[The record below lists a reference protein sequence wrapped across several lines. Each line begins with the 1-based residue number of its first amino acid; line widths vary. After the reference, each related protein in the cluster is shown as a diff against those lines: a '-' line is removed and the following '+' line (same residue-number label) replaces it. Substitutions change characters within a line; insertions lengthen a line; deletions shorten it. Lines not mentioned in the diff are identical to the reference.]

1 MTTLFSRL
9 HPAVNFA
16 FFVSAIMFSMFCMN
30 PVMLLISYLSALGFL
45 TVLRGI
51 SAIKRAAF
59 SLLAVLSVTVVNAA
73 FNHQGATIL
82 LYVND
87 NPLTLESIFYGL
99 ASGVMFVSVIL
110 WFSCYND
117 VMTSEKFMCLF
128 GKAIP
133 SLSLI
138 FSMALRFVPRFIE
151 QAKRISSAQKS
162 IGKGLTG
169 GVFSKLRNSL
179 LMLTALLSWS
189 LENAV
194 DTADSMKSRGYG
206 LPGRT
211 AFSNYRF
218 TLYDTAVLSAILMLT
233 AGVLTGNISGFVHT
247 VYFPVYGGLPVGLGA
262 ILTECCYAVLLNIPM
277 ILSVWEKIKWNC
289 IKSKI

>member
-16 FFVSAIMFSMFCMN
+16 FFVSAIAFSMFCMN

-45 TVLRGI
+45 IVLRGI
-51 SAIKRAAF
+51 NALKHAAF
-59 SLLAVLSVTVVNAA
+59 SLLAVLAVTVVNVA

-87 NPLTLESIFYGL
+87 NPLTLESMFYGL

-117 VMTSEKFMCLF
+117 VMTSDKFMCLF
-128 GKAIP
+128 GEVIP

-138 FSMALRFVPRFIE
+138 FSMVLRFVPRFRK

-162 IGKGLTG
+162 IGKGMTG
-169 GVFSKLRNSL
+169 GVLSKLQNSL

-206 LPGRT
+206 LTGRT

-218 TLYDTAVLSAILMLT
+218 TLYDTVALSAILLLA
-233 AGVLTGNISGFVHT
+233 AGVLTGNISGLVHT
-247 VYFPVYGGLPVGLGA
+247 VYFPVYGGLPVCLGA
-262 ILTECCYAVLLNIPM
+262 VFTEFCYAVLLNIPM

-289 IKSKI
+289 IKSRI